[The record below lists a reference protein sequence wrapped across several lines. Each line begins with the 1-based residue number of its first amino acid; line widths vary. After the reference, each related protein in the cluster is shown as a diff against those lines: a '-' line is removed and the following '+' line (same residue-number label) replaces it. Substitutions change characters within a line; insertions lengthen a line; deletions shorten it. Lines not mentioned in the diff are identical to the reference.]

1 MNRLSKPD
9 SCADRFLADTSEKD
23 RVNRYNVNRY
33 NVNHY
38 QPYRSLDHGTAVRR
52 RDLRKRKDKQAN
64 SALE

>member
-23 RVNRYNVNRY
+23 RVNRY